1 MAHPPG
7 VGPRGREAAGSSA
20 LRPWPWAVELELRGG
35 GRLRCGKVLGVVG
48 NYAKHRAEMGH
59 RGEAPPEPAFFLKP
73 STSLLVGGGDIVLPA
88 GAGRVEHE
96 VELAV
101 VIGERARRVT
111 PEEALSYVLGY
122 AVILDVTARELQ
134 ARAKKEGLP
143 WDEAKGFDTFAPI
156 SEVAPR
162 AAVPDPQDVELTLKV
177 NGEVRQRGSTA
188 AMLMPV
194 PQLVARFSR
203 SMTLEPGDV
212 IATGTP
218 EGVGPLVAGDV
229 VEAEA
234 RGVAGLRCRVV
245 QG

>member
-1 MAHPPG
+1 MFLP
-7 VGPRGREAAGSSA
+7 
-20 LRPWPWAVELELRGG
+20 LRGG
-35 GRLRCGKVLGVVG
+35 GKVRAGKVLGVVG

-59 RGEAPPEPAFFLKP
+59 APEAPPEPAFFLKP
-73 STSLLVGGGDIVLPA
+73 STALLPGGGELVLPP
-88 GAGRVEHE
+88 GVGRVEHE

-101 VIGERARRVT
+101 VIGRTARRVA
-111 PEEALSYVLGY
+111 PKDAMRHVLGY
-122 AVILDVTARELQ
+122 GVILDVTARELQ

-156 SEVAPR
+156 SRIVRR
-162 AAVPDPQDVELTLKV
+162 AAVPDPQDVELKLTI
-177 NGEVRQRGSTA
+177 NGQVRQHGNTK

-194 PQLVARFSR
+194 PDLVARFSR
-203 SMTLEPGDV
+203 SMTLERGDV

-218 EGVGPLVAGDV
+218 EGVGPLAPGDV

-234 RGVAGLRCRVV
+234 SRVGRLVCRVV